1 MRILEPHMSLSSV
14 VRVRLT
20 GHTKQDRRQQSAE
33 PSAVVLIYRQFI
45 YSCMSALLHSP
56 FLVTRLLLLP
66 VYSFMAGTGT
76 TVRYLNLSQILIQ
89 VLVLKALKSLVGHFR
104 ETRCVK
110 NFTIYRHC
118 DVQFKA
124 LSYLA

>member
-33 PSAVVLIYRQFI
+33 PAAVVLIYREFI

-56 FLVTRLLLLP
+56 ILVPRILLIP
-66 VYSFMAGTGT
+66 VYSFMAGTRT
-76 TVRYLNLSQILIQ
+76 TVRYLNLSQILVQ
-89 VLVLKALKSLVGHFR
+89 VLVLRALKSLVGISVR
-104 ETRCVK
+104 RAVLRILPSTG
-110 NFTIYRHC
+110 TATYSSRH
-118 DVQFKA
+118 
-124 LSYLA
+124 